1 MRENKPVGIAIVVIM
16 ILGLIVM
23 LSILYKLIHRE
34 LCYNLPFNDF
44 YKSDYCEVYRE

>member
-1 MRENKPVGIAIVVIM
+1 MRENKQVGIAIVVIM
-16 ILGLIVM
+16 LIGLIVM

-34 LCYNLPFNDF
+34 LCYNLPFSDF